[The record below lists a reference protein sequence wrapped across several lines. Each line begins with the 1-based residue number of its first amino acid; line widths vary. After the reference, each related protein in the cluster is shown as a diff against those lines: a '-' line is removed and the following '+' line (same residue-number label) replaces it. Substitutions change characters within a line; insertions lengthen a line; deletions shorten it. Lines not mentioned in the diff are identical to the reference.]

1 MQIPV
6 LPIALLL
13 CVMNLLLRTS
23 DQLSPIL
30 WNMFGF
36 PQHAFNHRTP
46 RRRLRRHLLETP
58 LTDASAGICIRI
70 SAPKRQIVVCFNL
83 PSVWRVDI
91 WLFSLSEKSTYIF
104 LTAVNLVFFPISWH
118 LNLPYV
124 EKKAIHL
131 VLGAASDWHY
141 MLFAKRTAII
151 EIIFAARVNPPPSLS
166 LSAAVSP
173 HFSPAFSLFC
183 VYLAFSVPPLIP
195 IFLLPHSI
203 PIAFVTSSFLF
214 LCLLVAFLFLQHFN
228 VISLLFL
235 LFLHSLSP
243 SLTYTKKF
251 PLSEVSEVRKKKC
264 DFQNQQKSRAE
275 NIHCE

>member
-1 MQIPV
+1 M
-6 LPIALLL
+6 
-13 CVMNLLLRTS
+13 
-23 DQLSPIL
+23 
-30 WNMFGF
+30 W
-36 PQHAFNHRTP
+36 
-46 RRRLRRHLLETP
+46 
-58 LTDASAGICIRI
+58 
-70 SAPKRQIVVCFNL
+70 
-83 PSVWRVDI
+83 
-91 WLFSLSEKSTYIF
+91 
-104 LTAVNLVFFPISWH
+104 
-118 LNLPYV
+118 

-173 HFSPAFSLFC
+173 PFSPAFSLFC
-183 VYLAFSVPPLIP
+183 VYLAFSVHPLIP

-235 LFLHSLSP
+235 LFLRSLVVAFSLSLSHIHKEIP
-243 SLTYTKKF
+243 SVWSFWSQKKEVWFPKSTKITSREYSLWIIEGRITRF
-251 PLSEVSEVRKKKC
+251 TSLWQPQNSRRIHLRCVQFRCDRGKKR
-264 DFQNQQKSRAE
+264 DYYSGRAE
-275 NIHCE
+275 FWPASFI